1 MTEPSPAPR
10 GTSRPS
16 AKRKVTLGLA
26 VLLACIS
33 LAAGVVVGYVARGG
47 PPDRVLVTTDQ
58 DVPVLTVTAPA
69 ESP

>member
-1 MTEPSPAPR
+1 MTEPSPTPR
-10 GTSRPS
+10 GTRQS

-26 VLLACIS
+26 VLLACAA
-33 LAAGVVVGYVARGG
+33 LVAGVVVGYVARGG